1 MFSFDASA
9 LIYFWDNYP
18 ERHAYLKSLWNEWFA
33 SLVRDKTF
41 AISEVAREQVK
52 TVDLAVWMKQNQAE
66 FQETY
71 DILAEDVKVAQQIK
85 DELGI
90 ANDNYSVK
98 DGVDENDI
106 LIIAVAKRTGT
117 ILVSNEAK
125 QPKSKLPSNKINYK
139 IPAVCALESVGV
151 RCINIAELLKREEL
165 YAKSA

>member
-18 ERHAYLKSLWNEWFA
+18 ERHAYLKPLWNEWFA

-52 TVDLAVWMKQNQAE
+52 TDDLVAWMKRERVE
-66 FQETY
+66 FETY
-71 DILAEDVKVAQQIK
+71 NILAEDAAAAQQIK

-90 ANDNYSVK
+90 VDDNYSK
-98 DGVDENDI
+98 DGGVDENDI

-117 ILVSNEAK
+117 ILVSDEAK
-125 QPKSKLPSNKINYK
+125 QPESKLPSNKINYK